1 MKFKQLMLAPV
12 ALGMV
17 APVAANAA
25 DLNMAA
31 VNQYTS
37 SEQVSSITQLTDV
50 RRLIRHS
57 AILLSVMVALLVM
70 KTELTLVV
78 SP

>member
-1 MKFKQLMLAPV
+1 MKIKQLMLAPV